1 MKKQRGLGKQK
12 WAVETGP
19 SVRRLKIVPPQGPG
33 IAVGDVCAADMTPRD
48 GRPWLPVA
56 LLFLQ
61 GPGCWCLSG
70 PTSVTGTVGGSLSV
84 QCQYEEK
91 FREIAKY
98 WCKSP
103 CVWSTVKTKEADREV
118 RNGRV
123 SIRDHPANLTFTVT
137 LESLTEDDAGT
148 YRCGIDTSSGL
159 PGFVFDHT
167 FRVVVSV
174 TPGPSSVRPT
184 SIPGLHR
191 TQPAPTWGTAT
202 LQETPNPRQYL
213 GSLLG
218 SVHFLLLIL
227 LKVPLFL
234 IMLSA
239 VLWVNRP
246 QWAVC
251 GTQSRPD
258 EDNLRPSLSIDILS
272 RDTATQTRGGRT
284 AGPKPTSSHLLPKT
298 GKNK

>member
-1 MKKQRGLGKQK
+1 
-12 WAVETGP
+12 
-19 SVRRLKIVPPQGPG
+19 
-33 IAVGDVCAADMTPRD
+33 MTPRD

-56 LLFLQ
+56 LLLLQ
-61 GPGCWCLSG
+61 VPGCWCLSG
-70 PTSVTGTVGGSLSV
+70 PTSMTGTVGGSLSV

-103 CVWSTVKTKEADREV
+103 CLGDIVKIEKSDKEV
-118 RNGRV
+118 RSGRV
-123 SIRDHPANLTFTVT
+123 SIRDHPANFTFTVT
-137 LESLTEDDAGT
+137 LENLTEGDAGT
-148 YRCGIDTSSGL
+148 YRCGIDTSWL
-159 PGFVFDHT
+159 PGYMIDLT

-184 SIPGLHR
+184 STPGLHR
-191 TQPAPTWGTAT
+191 TLPVPTWGTAT
-202 LQETPNPRQYL
+202 LEETPNPRQYP

-284 AGPKPTSSHLLPKT
+284 SGPKPTSSHLLPKT